1 MKDWE
6 KPLSTSREAGK
17 EKVTEFLVRH
27 EKIKNDWKQMQGE
40 REEMEG
46 LMLIHQAGIND
57 NDYHVV
63 MGMCGEDRSYENV
76 WRSLKRIFGGR
87 KDK

>member
-1 MKDWE
+1 M
-6 KPLSTSREAGK
+6 
-17 EKVTEFLVRH
+17 VIH
-27 EKIKNDWKQMQGE
+27 EKIRNEWKKMQGD

-63 MGMCGEDRSYENV
+63 MGMCGEDRSYE
-76 WRSLKRIFGGR
+76 KYGGL
-87 KDK
+87 